1 MHKSGVYTFG
11 FLLSLLI
18 VLAAMQVLNQQ
29 QNIFLPNTVAMA
41 QEYDNYD
48 DNKDLF
54 TLNIKMN
61 LNNIQL
67 KNGDKI
73 KIVAYLNGETEIRY
87 IDPQKE
93 KNQITGN
100 FLTVEMKFN
109 KTNEI
114 ISSIG
119 QDEYFVCAYVL
130 NNGNGQTILSNNRN
144 ASAITYDCD
153 EGQTVEGKDVSMGR
167 LFNTMKKFQK
177 TLELSQIAQ
186 KSNQSS
192 GDVKIT
198 VITPI
203 YDQTDVELL
212 NVIAMVKGEYQV
224 KTVNIENELK
234 KAGDKSDESYII
246 KVPFTFDRNT
256 ELGTIEKGDIFFGC
270 ASAEELGPPQMTECE
285 KKYIKDFDKPNNI
298 VTRHEED
305 LLPGQEWKRE
315 IPKAV
320 RRSDVVI
327 VCLSHTAINKRGYVQ
342 KEIKIALDIAD
353 EQPEGTIYIIPL
365 KLEQCE
371 VPERLSHLQWVDFF
385 KEEGYRR
392 LVRSLET
399 ALAKFQNLEN

>member
-1 MHKSGVYTFG
+1 MKARINKSSFVYAQILSLFPIILL
-11 FLLSLLI
+11 LLSLNYLI
-18 VLAAMQVLNQQ
+18 AVFAS
-29 QNIFLPNTVAMA
+29 T
-41 QEYDNYD
+41 EKSSGE
-48 DNKDLF
+48 DNKDLL
-54 TLNIKMN
+54 TLNTKMN
-61 LNNIQL
+61 LNNLQL
-67 KNGDKI
+67 KDGDKI
-73 KIVAYLNGETEIRY
+73 KIVAYVNGETGIQY
-87 IDPQKE
+87 LDPQKE

-100 FLTVEMKFN
+100 FLTAAMKFN

-114 ISSIG
+114 SSIG
-119 QDEYFVCAYVL
+119 NDEYFVCAYVL
-130 NNGNGQTILSNNRN
+130 SNGPTKLSNNIN
-144 ASAITYDCD
+144 HTSAITYDCD

-186 KSNQSS
+186 KSNQGS

-256 ELGTIEKGDIFFGC
+256 ELGTVEKGDIFFGC
-270 ASAEELGPPQMTECE
+270 ASAEALGPPQMTECE

-305 LLPGQEWKRE
+305 LLPGGKYYDGG
-315 IPKAV
+315 K
-320 RRSDVVI
+320 
-327 VCLSHTAINKRGYVQ
+327 
-342 KEIKIALDIAD
+342 KE
-353 EQPEGTIYIIPL
+353 
-365 KLEQCE
+365 
-371 VPERLSHLQWVDFF
+371 
-385 KEEGYRR
+385 
-392 LVRSLET
+392 
-399 ALAKFQNLEN
+399 